1 MNRAERRAAARAT
14 PSWLPAS
21 QSERVRRLMK
31 QGISPKDLEDEY
43 RKGFDAGFAA
53 AGQPMVKTC
62 YAAACLAAH
71 DVYGF
76 GKKRCKRLLKSL
88 DKHVLNTLTSVEA
101 IEEVYQKVGLHI
113 DFNDPFERVSDDEN
127 GN

>member
-1 MNRAERRAAARAT
+1 MNRAERRAAARAN
-14 PSWLPAS
+14 PSWLPDSYA
-21 QSERVRRLMK
+21 ERVRRLMK
-31 QGISPKDLEDEY
+31 NGITQQDLEKMY
-43 RKGFDAGFAA
+43 RKGFDDGFAA

-62 YAAACLAAH
+62 YAAAALAAH
-71 DVYGF
+71 DMYGF

-101 IEEVYQKVGLHI
+101 IEEVYKKVGLHI
-113 DFNDPFERVSDDEN
+113 DFNDPFERIADEN